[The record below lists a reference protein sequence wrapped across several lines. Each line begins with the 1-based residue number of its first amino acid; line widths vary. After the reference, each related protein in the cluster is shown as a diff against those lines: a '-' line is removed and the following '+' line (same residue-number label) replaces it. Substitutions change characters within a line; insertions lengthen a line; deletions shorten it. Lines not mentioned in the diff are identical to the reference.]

1 MTTTQHWTQCFPF
14 PELAEERY
22 FNPFPL
28 VDVTVID
35 DNELVNHRKIA
46 IMELAMKHKN
56 LREDFKAVTTF
67 FARALIK
74 NNYNRDDM
82 VTILHYLFAILDSTH
97 FKQVIEQLTEQVDNH
112 QETIVNI
119 AQRLR
124 DEGIQQGMQ
133 QGEKQAALN
142 IARTLLKDGISV
154 ELIMKS
160 TGLSRE
166 EILSLQ

>member
-1 MTTTQHWTQCFPF
+1 MNT
-14 PELAEERY
+14 
-22 FNPFPL
+22 
-28 VDVTVID
+28 
-35 DNELVNHRKIA
+35 
-46 IMELAMKHKN
+46 
-56 LREDFKAVTTF
+56 
-67 FARALIK
+67 K
-74 NNYNRDDM
+74 NNGKRLKICPEVLDHYN
-82 VTILHYLFAILDSTH
+82 
-97 FKQVIEQLTEQVDNH
+97 FKQVIEQLIEQVDNH